1 MGAGGKQDGGD
12 RRARLEARDRPARAN
27 GRHARSLHADR
38 RHPLRA
44 RGACALGES
53 RHPPRRDRSA
63 PRRQRPA
70 AGLRAH
76 GLRRRSR
83 RRRRPR
89 HDRRRAGGECF
100 RSAPPQVRRRARPFP
115 RLLRGVRPRRKLQ
128 VRRPGGEERHRL
140 RPLQADRGLLGHA
153 RCDDR
158 GDDQGAA
165 PARDRANAVDPGSRT
180 GSGGR
185 GHDLRHGVLL
195 RRIGRRAPAG
205 GGCRAHRGG

>member
-12 RRARLEARDRPARAN
+12 RRARLEARDWPARAN
-27 GRHARSLHADR
+27 GPHAQSLHADR
-38 RHPLRA
+38 RHPLRT

-53 RHPPRRDRSA
+53 RHAARRDRSA

-76 GLRRRSR
+76 GLRRHSR

-89 HDRRRAGGECF
+89 HDRGRAGGECF
-100 RSAPPQVRRRARPFP
+100 RSAPPQVRGRARPFP
-115 RLLRGVRPRRKLQ
+115 RLQRGVRPRRNLQ
-128 VRRPGGEERHRL
+128 VRRPRGEERHRL

-153 RCDDR
+153 CRDDR

-180 GSGGR
+180 GSGAR

-195 RRIGRRAPAG
+195 RRVGRRAPALR
-205 GGCRAHRGG
+205 GCRAHRRG